1 MSKDKAKLKNKKQ
14 ASKSN
19 KHKYN
24 KKRKKSSK
32 KKNSFK
38 AKNAFTSVFPMTL
51 LIIPLTLLALGKL
64 DYSKRELNLYENY
77 IIEDISKY
85 IKNNDKDINSVNFSN
100 NIKQQLLKNIED
112 KKSGAY
118 TKYMNKKIIRNL
130 NFKIN
135 NFENSYILC
144 LGSVLKDEVSKIEA
158 NIVIPKNNTAGYVA
172 DILNIEMDKN
182 YNEIVEGI
190 GYNHMYYKSLKKA
203 YISNEDS
210 LVLRFLKDENMYL
223 TDKNLDKNFN
233 RFKEEYQNLLN
244 ELDLN
249 SFNITEHQDFNKGFK
264 KIYLSSGNK
273 SNFNYKEIVVESYYK
288 TIGGVTTR
296 IDEFGANTLVNVEEK
311 AKYYIY
317 K

>member
-38 AKNAFTSVFPMTL
+38 AENAFTSVFPMTL

-190 GYNHMYYKSLKKA
+190 GYNHMYCKSLKKA